1 MLLYGMIS
9 AQFDV
14 FLFDLDGVIY
24 LGDEA
29 LPEAVDSVNRL
40 YEMDKDLRF
49 LTNDPRPKRQTI
61 ASNLQELDIDAREE
75 EIITSGWATA
85 HYLSQQNVT
94 TAAVVGS
101 EGLRTELREEGIEST
116 DDNPEAMVVGAD
128 EETSYLDI
136 RRAAR
141 HIHRG
146 ATFVG
151 TNPDGSFPTPD
162 GPAPGAGAIVRAV
175 EAAVETEPT
184 VVGTPEPLMFE
195 MALDGVPNDAQ
206 AVVIGD
212 NPATDVLGAH
222 RAGLTGILVAENE
235 PTAAS
240 ARDFQQPDVTIS
252 TLADLFTDAPDTWEA
267 PPYSWPD
274 EIRPGVG
281 AVILNDAGEVL
292 LLKRADREQWALPTG
307 SVEQCEPVQEAI
319 VREVEEE
326 TGLHIAVERLTGIYS
341 HPEQQVFS
349 YPSGKAVHFITNC
362 FRCTIEGG
370 TPEADEDEA
379 LEVGFFDVTAQP
391 SNILSMQPQWIADA
405 TEMSDSP
412 AIQ

>member
-1 MLLYGMIS
+1 MLLNSMI
-9 AQFDV
+9 ATQFDV

-29 LPEAVDSVNRL
+29 LPEAVESVNRL

-61 ASNLQELDIDAREE
+61 ASNLQELGIDAQEE
-75 EIITSGWATA
+75 EIITSGWATV
-85 HYLSQQNVT
+85 HYLAQQDVA

-101 EGLRTELREEGIEST
+101 EGLQTELREEGIEIT
-116 DDNPEAMVVGAD
+116 DDNPDAMLVGAD

-136 RRAAR
+136 QRATR

-175 EAAVETEPT
+175 EAAAGTEPT
-184 VVGTPEPLMFE
+184 VIGKPEPLMFE
-195 MALDGVPNDAQ
+195 MALDGVPDDSQ
-206 AVVIGD
+206 AVVVGD
-212 NPATDVLGAH
+212 NPATDILGAH
-222 RAGLTGILVAENE
+222 RADLSGILVAEDE

-240 ARDFQQPDVTIS
+240 ARDLQQPDATIS
-252 TLADLFTDAPDTWEA
+252 TLAGLFTARTEMWEA

-281 AVILNDAGEVL
+281 AVVLNDAGEVL
-292 LLKRADREQWALPTG
+292 LLKRADKEQWALPTG

-326 TGLHIAVERLTGIYS
+326 TGLHITVERLTGVYS
-341 HPEQQVFS
+341 HPDQQVFS

-379 LEVGFFDVTAQP
+379 LEVGFFAVTDLP

-405 TEMSDSP
+405 TETGDSP
-412 AIQ
+412 AIR

>member
-1 MLLYGMIS
+1 MIAEQFGAFLL
-9 AQFDV
+9 
-14 FLFDLDGVIY
+14 DLDGVVY

-29 LPEAVDSVNRL
+29 LPEAVESVNRL
-40 YEMDKDLRF
+40 YEMDKNLRF

-61 ASNLQELDIDAREE
+61 ARNLQELGIDALED
-75 EIITSGWATA
+75 EIVTSGWATA
-85 HYLSQQNVT
+85 HYLAQQNVA

-101 EGLRTELREEGIEST
+101 EGLQTELHEESIEIT

-136 RRAAR
+136 QRATR
-141 HIHRG
+141 HIDRG

-175 EAAVETEPT
+175 EAAAGTEPT
-184 VVGTPEPLMFE
+184 VVGKPESLMFE
-195 MALDGVPNDAQ
+195 MALDGVPDDSQ
-206 AVVIGD
+206 AVVVGD

-222 RAGLTGILVAENE
+222 RAGLTGILVAEDD
-235 PTAAS
+235 PTASS
-240 ARDFQQPDVTIS
+240 ARDFQQPDMTIS
-252 TLADLFTDAPDTWEA
+252 TLADLFTVPTDTWEVS
-267 PPYSWPD
+267 PYSWPD

-292 LLKRADREQWALPTG
+292 LLKRADKERWALPTG
-307 SVEQCEPVQEAI
+307 SVERCEPVQEAI

-326 TGLHIAVERLTGIYS
+326 TGLRVAVERLTGIYS

-349 YPSGKAVHFITNC
+349 YPSEKAVHFITNC
-362 FRCTIEGG
+362 FRCTTEGG

-379 LEVGFFDVTAQP
+379 LEVGFFDIDDLP

-405 TEMSDSP
+405 TAVSDAS
-412 AIQ
+412 AIR